1 MLSLAP
7 ITLAAALLSPGL
19 QAGLQ
24 AGLQQDLQF
33 GDAPA
38 PSGADAILVYSAGI
52 DALLAAPK
60 DSALAEALELA
71 APRLIALLEGYGVS
85 ADADAINL
93 AHGLLTQP
101 FCLRL
106 GQGEGGRLF
115 AQLTVRHDNEADAHW
130 AAETLARFAG
140 QSGLRFAD
148 ASEGTGGLVAMT
160 PVGPL
165 TIDAGTGPAGAR
177 LAVSFGAVT
186 EETFM
191 FTDTGLPAGLEPNVV
206 VRVDGARLGSLV
218 APFVGMLGKDSLPVV
233 PRMLFE
239 LLQGPDAPSVSYA
252 SAADGSRGIA
262 VLRSLGGA
270 AVACR
275 MGTLVEEPLGVDDFA
290 RIPADATW
298 ARMAQWRP
306 AAYLDLLDRFGP
318 GMVDGAIGQIHGMSG
333 VDLRADLL
341 DHIGPTLSAYTS
353 RSTGGGIFSAVA
365 LLESDDSAAVARSF
379 EGLWALVEPMVSAE
393 TEGHV
398 DVRTWESNGVPCA
411 TIVFPGLPIPVEPS
425 FAAADGVIVCA
436 LSRNA
441 LTSAVEQL
449 GRDKGLASHTRL
461 ASMPARAYE
470 GLAGFGFY
478 DTPRFVLDGYGTLA
492 IGASAL
498 ANAMHEPGNA
508 SDLVAG
514 VLPTPRT
521 LAAKVRPS
529 VSFMRIKG
537 DDIIETTTRDASFLV
552 RCAAGLGGPLG
563 ESQVLTLGIPI
574 VASIAIPN
582 LLSARQAANE
592 NAATAT
598 LRSIA
603 AGQAQFQATGLV
615 DTDGD
620 GGGEYGFL
628 SELCGSVP
636 LRVSSAGGGV
646 EMGTKMIDPPILA
659 MSMAPQTAPSGAGVT
674 LRSGY
679 VFQVWLPDADMAG
692 VCETGAAQAGPG
704 SGPSSANAEV
714 LWCAYAWPLDSG
726 KSGGRAFCITQDGDI
741 FALEN
746 DGKTYSGLPG
756 AGGRTPAFDA
766 ALAPESE
773 GWSLTT
779 DERFG
784 PEACLGSDGN
794 VWSMIGW

>member
-7 ITLAAALLSPGL
+7 ITLAAALLQP
-19 QAGLQ
+19 
-24 AGLQQDLQF
+24 GLQQDLQP
-33 GDAPA
+33 GNAPA
-38 PSGADAILVYSAGI
+38 PSGVDAIVVYSAGI
-52 DALLAAPK
+52 DALLSAPK

-71 APRLIALLEGYGVS
+71 APRLIALLEGHGVG

-106 GQGEGGRLF
+106 GQGDGGRLF

-140 QSGLRFAD
+140 QSGLRFAEP
-148 ASEGTGGLVAMT
+148 SEGTGGLVAMT

-177 LAVSFGAVT
+177 LAVSLGAAT

-191 FTDTGLPAGLEPNVV
+191 FTDTGLP
-206 VRVDGARLGSLV
+206 
-218 APFVGMLGKDSLPVV
+218 
-233 PRMLFE
+233 
-239 LLQGPDAPSVSYA
+239 PSVSYA
-252 SAADGSRGIA
+252 SAADGSRGVA

-270 AVACR
+270 AVAR
-275 MGTLVEEPLGVDDFA
+275 RLGTLVEEPLGVDDFA

-318 GMVDGAIGQIHGMSG
+318 GMVDGAIGQVHGMSG
-333 VDLRADLL
+333 VDLRTDLL
-341 DHIGPTLSAYTS
+341 DHIGPTISAYTS

-393 TEGHV
+393 TEGRV

-441 LTSAVEQL
+441 LTAAVEQL
-449 GRDKGLASHTRL
+449 GHDKGLASHTRL

-498 ANAMHEPGNA
+498 ANAMHEQGNA
-508 SDLVAG
+508 GDLVAS

-552 RCAAGLGGPLG
+552 RCAGGLGGPLG
-563 ESQVLTLGIPI
+563 ESQVLSLGIPI

-582 LLSARQAANE
+582 LLSARVGANE
-592 NAATAT
+592 NAAIAT
-598 LRSIA
+598 LRSLA
-603 AGQAQFQATGLV
+603 AAQAQFQSSALV

-628 SELCGSVP
+628 GELCGSVP
-636 LRVSSAGGGV
+636 LRVSNAGGGV
-646 EMGTKMIDPPILA
+646 EIGSETIDPPILP
-659 MSMAPQTAPSGAGVT
+659 MSMTPQTTPSGAGVT

-692 VCETGAAQAGPG
+692 VCETGVARAGAGP
-704 SGPSSANAEV
+704 GPSSANAEV
-714 LWCAYAWPLDSG
+714 LWCAYAWPLDLG
-726 KSGGRAFCITQDGDI
+726 KSGGRAFCINQDGDI

-746 DGKTYSGLPG
+746 DGETYSGLPG

-766 ALAPESE
+766 ALAPTSE

-784 PEACLGSDGN
+784 PEACLGNDGN
-794 VWSMIGW
+794 VWAMIGW

>member
-7 ITLAAALLSPGL
+7 ITLAAALLSPGFL
-19 QAGLQ
+19 PGP
-24 AGLQQDLQF
+24 QQDLQP
-33 GDAPA
+33 GDSPT
-38 PSGADAILVYSAGI
+38 PSGSDAIVVYSAGI

-60 DSALAEALELA
+60 DIALAQGLELA
-71 APRLIALLEGYGVS
+71 APRLIALLEGYGVD

-106 GQGEGGRLF
+106 GQGDGGRIF

-130 AAETLARFAG
+130 AAKALAEVAG
-140 QSGLRFAD
+140 RSGLRFTE
-148 ASEGTGGLVAMT
+148 ASEGAAGLIAMT
-160 PVGPL
+160 PIGPL
-165 TIDAGTGPAGAR
+165 VIDAGTGPAGAR
-177 LAVSFGAVT
+177 LAVSFGAAS

-191 FTDTGLPAGLEPNVV
+191 FTDTGLPAGMQPNIVA
-206 VRVDGARLGSLV
+206 RFDGTQLGALV
-218 APFVGMLGKDSLPVV
+218 APFVGMLGKDSLPML
-233 PRMLFE
+233 PRMIFD
-239 LLQGPDAPSVSYA
+239 LLQGPDAPSISYA
-252 SAADGSRGIA
+252 STAVGGRGIA

-270 AVACR
+270 AAGR
-275 MGTLVEEPLGVDDFA
+275 RSGTLVEEPLGRDDFA

-298 ARMAQWRP
+298 ARMAQWKP
-306 AAYLDLLDRFGP
+306 TAYLGLLDGFGP
-318 GMVDGAIGQIHGMSG
+318 GMVDGAIGQVRGMSG
-333 VDLRADLL
+333 VDLRTDLL
-341 DHIGPTLSAYTS
+341 DHIGPTISAYTS
-353 RSTGGGIFSAVA
+353 RSTGGGIFSVIA
-365 LLESDDSAAVARSF
+365 LLESDDTAAVTQSV
-379 EGLWALVEPMVSAE
+379 EGLWALVEPMITAQ
-393 TEGHV
+393 TEGRV
-398 DVRTWESNGVPCA
+398 DVRTWEVGSVPCA

-441 LTSAVEQL
+441 LTAAVEQL
-449 GRDKGLASHTRL
+449 GSDKGIAQHTRL

-498 ANAMHEPGNA
+498 ANAMHEQGNA
-508 SDLVAG
+508 GDLVAS

-529 VSFMRIKG
+529 VSFLRVKG

-563 ESQVLTLGIPI
+563 ESQVLSLGIPI
-574 VASIAIPN
+574 VAAITIPN
-582 LLSARQAANE
+582 LLSVRLAANE
-592 NAATAT
+592 NAAIAT
-598 LRSIA
+598 LRSLA
-603 AGQAQFQATGLV
+603 AAQAQFQATGLV

-628 SELCGSVP
+628 GELCGSTP
-636 LRVSSAGGGV
+636 LRVGTTAGGV
-646 EMGTKMIDPPILA
+646 AMGTEMIAPPILP
-659 MSMAPQTAPSGAGVT
+659 MSMTPQTTPSGAGVT

-692 VCETGAAQAGPG
+692 VCETGAASAGPG
-704 SGPSSANAEV
+704 PSSSSAEV
-714 LWCAYAWPLDSG
+714 HWCAYAWPLDFG
-726 KSGGRAFCITQDGDI
+726 KSGGRAFCINQDGDI
-741 FALEN
+741 FSVEN
-746 DGKTYSGLPG
+746 DGQTYSGLPG

-773 GWSLTT
+773 GWNLTT

-784 PEACLGSDGN
+784 PEACMGSDGN
-794 VWSMIGW
+794 VWAMIGW